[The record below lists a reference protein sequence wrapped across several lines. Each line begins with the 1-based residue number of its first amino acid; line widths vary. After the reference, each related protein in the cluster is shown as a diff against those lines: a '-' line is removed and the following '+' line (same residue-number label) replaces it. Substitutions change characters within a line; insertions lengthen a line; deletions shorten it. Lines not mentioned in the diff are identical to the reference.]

1 MLPSTKIRVMQDVK
15 YRKVEEPFSWGPV
28 IEGVGFVLVILLTIF
43 YICFWSEL
51 AQFFVH
57 QVYGFG
63 VTFCGQ
69 RIEGY
74 MELDEHLEMIIQIIK
89 RHNAVLDKLVDRI
102 ELIETAIKRLN
113 SDINVL
119 KVY

>member
-57 QVYGFG
+57 
-63 VTFCGQ
+63 
-69 RIEGY
+69 
-74 MELDEHLEMIIQIIK
+74 
-89 RHNAVLDKLVDRI
+89 
-102 ELIETAIKRLN
+102 
-113 SDINVL
+113 
-119 KVY
+119 

>member
-1 MLPSTKIRVMQDVK
+1 
-15 YRKVEEPFSWGPV
+15 
-28 IEGVGFVLVILLTIF
+28 
-43 YICFWSEL
+43 
-51 AQFFVH
+51 
-57 QVYGFG
+57 
-63 VTFCGQ
+63 
-69 RIEGY
+69 